1 MQPCSYV
8 KFVIDNGRPLH
19 ALTAAIADDSYI
31 VTDPATTLWWL
42 REMAR
47 PEESKIEAR
56 RARSL
61 ERGYT
66 PLHQLGNLGSV
77 AVSFPTPGDVAIWN
91 VL

>member
-8 KFVIDNGRPLH
+8 TFVIDNGRPLH

-31 VTDPATTLWWL
+31 VTDPATTLWGL

-61 ERGYT
+61 EMGYS

-77 AVSFPTPGDVAIWN
+77 GSKLPHPGDLAIWN